1 MKRIIRPLIL
11 LLVVGGAAYYWYLSS
26 RPVPLVLTGI
36 VTTNDV
42 VVSPQIAG
50 RITQLLVKEGDMVKA
65 NQMLAVLDPG
75 ELQQEQAFY
84 TASAEGATSQV
95 QESAAALR
103 FQERQVADQIRQAE
117 ANLAAA
123 ESERA
128 AAQAEF
134 DNAKVTFERAEQ
146 MSKQGVVAQQEL
158 DQARTAFQVA
168 QSKIGSL
175 EKQID
180 AQKATVALARTNA
193 DQVAIRRSQ
202 LEGNQKQ
209 QAAAVAQRAKAGV
222 RLTYTELH
230 APIDG
235 VVDVVAARIGEV
247 VTPGQPV
254 LTLINP
260 DDLWVRANVEE
271 TYVDRVRIGDTF
283 TVRLPSGGERKG
295 TVFYRGV
302 EAAFATQR
310 DVSRTKRDI
319 KTFEIRL
326 RVDNSDRRLAVG
338 MTAYVLLPVS

>member
-11 LLVVGGAAYYWYLSS
+11 LILVAGAAYYWYRSS

-50 RITQLLVKEGDMVKA
+50 RITQLLLKEGDTVKA
-65 NQMLAVLDPG
+65 NQLLAVLDPG
-75 ELQQEQAFY
+75 ELQQEEAFY
-84 TASAEGATSQV
+84 TASAEGASSQV

-103 FQERQVADQIRQAE
+103 FQERQVGDQISQAE

-123 ESERA
+123 ESQRT
-128 AAQAEF
+128 AAQAEL
-134 DNAKVTFERAEQ
+134 DNARLSFDRADKMLKE
-146 MSKQGVVAQQEL
+146 GVVSQEQL
-158 DQARTAFQVA
+158 DQARTAYQVA
-168 QSKIGSL
+168 QSKIASL

-180 AQKATVALARTNA
+180 AQRSAVALARTNA
-193 DQVAIRRSQ
+193 DQVSIRRSQ
-202 LEGNQKQ
+202 LQGTRKQ
-209 QAAAVAQRAKAGV
+209 QAAAAAQRAKAGV
-222 RLTYTELH
+222 RLAYAELH

-235 VVDVVAARIGEV
+235 VIDVVAARVGEV

-254 LTLINP
+254 VTLINP

-271 TYVDRVRIGDTF
+271 TYIDRVRIGDTL
-283 TVRLPSGGERKG
+283 TVRLPSGEEREG

-319 KTFEIRL
+319 KTFEIRI

-338 MTAYVLLPVS
+338 MTAYVILPVS

>member
-1 MKRIIRPLIL
+1 MKRIIRPLVL
-11 LLVVGGAAYYWYLSS
+11 LLAVAGAAYYWYLSS

-50 RITQLLVKEGDMVKA
+50 RITQLLVTEGDMVKA

-283 TVRLPSGGERKG
+283 TVRLPSGEERKG

>member
-1 MKRIIRPLIL
+1 MKRLIRPLVLLIL
-11 LLVVGGAAYYWYLSS
+11 VAGAAYYWYRSS

-50 RITQLLVKEGDMVKA
+50 RITQLLVNEGDMVKA

-84 TASAEGATSQV
+84 TASAEGASSQV

-103 FQERQVADQIRQAE
+103 FQERQVTDQIRQAE

-123 ESERA
+123 ESERS
-128 AAQAEF
+128 AAQAEL
-134 DNAKVTFERAEQ
+134 DNARLNFDRAEQ

-158 DQARTAFQVA
+158 DRARTEYQVA
-168 QSKIGSL
+168 QSKIASL

-180 AQKATVALARTNA
+180 SQRAAVALARTNA
-193 DQVAIRRSQ
+193 DQISIRRSQ

-222 RLTYTELH
+222 RLAYTELH

-254 LTLINP
+254 ITLINP
-260 DDLWVRANVEE
+260 DDLWVRGNVEE
-271 TYVDRVRIGDTF
+271 TYIDRVRIGDML
-283 TVRLPSGGERKG
+283 TVRLPSGEERKG

-302 EAAFATQR
+302 EAAYATQR

-326 RVDNSDRRLAVG
+326 RVDNNDRRLAVG